1 MNGPLRLAC
10 VLAHPDDETLSA
22 GGILARYAAEGVE
35 TYVITAT
42 RGEEAWP
49 GDDEAHPG
57 RRALAQL
64 REQELREA
72 ARVLGLQDVVL
83 LNYAHG
89 ELHQASAAG
98 AIGQIVAHLRRI
110 RPQVVVTFDP
120 YGFYGHPDHVAICQ
134 FATAAVVAAANPAY
148 ASSNGWPSHQV
159 SKLYYMAHTQPLVD
173 LYHAALGERVLR
185 SDYGERQPV
194 AWPGWAVTTRV
205 DTSDHWQAVWQ
216 AFTCHRSQLGT
227 YETLYGAPEGQR
239 RRLWSAPTFYR
250 VFSLVNGGGELE
262 TDLFDG
268 LR

>member
-10 VLAHPDDETLSA
+10 VLAHPDDETLNA

-42 RGEEAWP
+42 RGEGAWP
-49 GDDEAHPG
+49 GDAEAYPG
-57 RRALAQL
+57 QRALARL

-89 ELHQASAAG
+89 ELDQASPAG
-98 AIGQIVAHLRRI
+98 AIGQIVGHLRRM

-120 YGFYGHPDHVAICQ
+120 YGSYGHPDHVAICQ
-134 FATAAVVAAANPAY
+134 FTTAAVVAAANPAY

-159 SKLYYMAHTQPLVD
+159 SKLYYMANTPPLVD
-173 LYHAALGERVLR
+173 LYRAAVGAGN
-185 SDYGERQPV
+185 DERQAV
-194 AWPGWAVTTRV
+194 AWPAWSVTTRV
-205 DTSDHWQAVWQ
+205 DTSAHWQAVWQ
-216 AFTCHRSQLGT
+216 ALACHRSQLQA
-227 YETLYGAPEGQR
+227 YEALRDAPEGQ

-250 VFSLVNGGGELE
+250 VFSLVNGGRKLE